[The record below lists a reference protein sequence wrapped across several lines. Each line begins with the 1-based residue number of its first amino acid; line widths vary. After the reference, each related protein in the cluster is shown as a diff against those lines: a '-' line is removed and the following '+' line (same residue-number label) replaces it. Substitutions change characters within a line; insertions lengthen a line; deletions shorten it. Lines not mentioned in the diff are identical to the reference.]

1 MSDRFLPRD
10 PMSSRDEI
18 VKALYLR
25 LEDLRFVLKNSKPKD
40 SFDEGINFAMA
51 HEESWL
57 SELLDLI
64 ERS

>member
-1 MSDRFLPRD
+1 
-10 PMSSRDEI
+10 MSSRDEI